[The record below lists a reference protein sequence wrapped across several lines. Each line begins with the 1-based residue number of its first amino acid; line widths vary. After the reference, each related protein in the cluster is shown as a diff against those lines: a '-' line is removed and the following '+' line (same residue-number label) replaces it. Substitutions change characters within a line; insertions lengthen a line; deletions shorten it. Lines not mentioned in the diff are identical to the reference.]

1 MSKIE
6 IHSAEK
12 ESYKQDHFLSQ
23 GSSMQRN
30 LYSSSDEISF
40 RDLVLKFLEWWRYL
54 RSKWLIILVV
64 GLLGSL
70 LGYLYAL
77 KQKPIFK
84 ADLNFAVED
93 EQSGGSGA
101 YAGIAS
107 QFGVD
112 LGGGGGGAFEGD
124 NLLELM
130 KSRLIIEKTL
140 LTTIEVNSKKQTLAE
155 FFIDFNDI
163 NRKANGNLEII
174 HFLANEN
181 QSQFSRAKDSLLGV
195 LQKGIFS
202 NNLVLDKVDKKL
214 SIVTVSV
221 SSGNEIFSKSFV
233 EVLVKEVTDFYVET
247 KTKKSASNLAILQY
261 QTDSVRRELNSAISG
276 VAQSIDNNPNPNSGM
291 QRLRVPSQ
299 RRTVDVQANQAMLS
313 EMVKNLEMSKIALRK
328 ETPFIQ
334 IIDRPKFPLEKSK
347 YGKLQG
353 LITGGLIAGFAIVLC
368 LVMMRIYHQFKLSI
382 QPK

>member
-6 IHSAEK
+6 IQAAEK
-12 ESYKQDHFLSQ
+12 ESYKQEHFLSQ

-163 NRKANGNLEII
+163 NRKAKGNSEII

-195 LQKGIFS
+195 LQKDIFS
-202 NNLVLDKVDKKL
+202 NNLVLNKVDKKL

-221 SSGNEIFSKSFV
+221 SSGNEIFSKSFA

-247 KTKKSASNLAILQY
+247 KTKKSASNLAIIQF
-261 QTDSVRRELNSAISG
+261 QTDSVRRELNSAISD
-276 VAQSIDNNPNPNSGM
+276 VAQSIDNNPNPNFAM
-291 QRLRVPSQ
+291 QRLKVQSQ

-368 LVMMRIYHQFKLSI
+368 LVLMRIYHQFKLSI